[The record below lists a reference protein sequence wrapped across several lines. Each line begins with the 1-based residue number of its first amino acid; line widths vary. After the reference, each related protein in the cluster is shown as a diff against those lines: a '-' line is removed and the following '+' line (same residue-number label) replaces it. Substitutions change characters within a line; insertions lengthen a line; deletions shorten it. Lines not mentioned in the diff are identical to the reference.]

1 MKLINWLKEKRWNTA
16 IFSRESGISLPIL
29 RKIVNGTGSITLDI
43 ALRIEMATKEHATN
57 KGEYV
62 TAWDL
67 SQNTELIKKGEW
79 PLAKTSPKNKPKKDK
94 NQEHNNKKIE
104 VNNFA

>member
-1 MKLINWLKEKRWNTA
+1 MRFINWLREKRWNTA

-29 RKIVNGTGSITLDI
+29 RKIVNGTGSITLDV
-43 ALRIEMATKEHATN
+43 ALRIETATKEHATT

-79 PLAKTSPKNKPKKDK
+79 PLAKTKPKNSTKKG
-94 NQEHNNKKIE
+94 KKHEYDSSKFE
-104 VNNFA
+104 VNNIK